1 MTALIDFFTLRPVFT
16 FAGLKI
22 IWYVYLL
29 HTIIQLYISLSEVTQ
44 LLAQRNISWLA
55 WSPNAIPL
63 LLGVV
68 AQVLLV
74 RLLIEVAATI
84 LLASIEAQR
93 QLTLHELGPLA
104 VLS

>member
-1 MTALIDFFTLRPVFT
+1 MTALTDFFVPRPVFT
-16 FAGLKI
+16 FFGLQI

-29 HTIIQLYISLSEVTQ
+29 HTIIQLYISLSEVGQ
-44 LLAQRNISWLA
+44 LLAQRSISWVT

-63 LLGVV
+63 LLGVI

-84 LLASIEAQR
+84 LLTPRRSD
-93 QLTLHELGPLA
+93 T
-104 VLS
+104 